1 MFEIFSGL
9 CCGKDLSFLKGKY
22 YLQASFFVIFYLFY
36 RYNHSY
42 LRFGKLDVGKYPIV
56 AEK

>member
-1 MFEIFSGL
+1 MVEIFSGL
-9 CCGKDLSFLKGKY
+9 CYY
-22 YLQASFFVIFYLFY
+22 YLRASFFVIFYLFD